1 MLKAKKV
8 TILTGFLGA
17 GKTTLLNS
25 ILHNKKHTKFA
36 IIENE
41 IGEIGIDGELI
52 IKNTDSFTELS
63 NGCICCSLNH
73 NFIDTLKKLTE
84 RDDWDEL
91 IIEATGVANPGGIIS
106 PFKQFPWVQKYF
118 QLPDLICIV
127 DVQNIEQQLT
137 ISDTIASQLA
147 YADKVYLN
155 KIDLVSE
162 DQLIKSK
169 NIIQKFNPF
178 AYLYFGNKKNIPV
191 PELLLQKESLRPV
204 IQLKGKPKS
213 TPKTIN
219 NNEHNHFDA
228 ISLEYAISFDEN
240 KLYTRFYAFLMAQSE
255 NVYRFKG
262 IFYDSRN
269 KKKLIIQSVM
279 KSLFIEEGNLWENE
293 EEKISS
299 FVFIG
304 KNLEEKGYDKMLK
317 SCQLKVI

>member
-25 ILHNKKHTKFA
+25 ILHHQKDTKFA

-73 NFIDTLKKLTE
+73 NFIDTLKKLSE
-84 RDDWDEL
+84 RNDWDEL
-91 IIEATGVANPGGIIS
+91 LIEATGVANPGGIIS
-106 PFKQFPWVQKYF
+106 PFKQYPWLQKFF

-127 DVQNIEQQLT
+127 DAQNIEEQLT

-147 YADKVYLN
+147 YADKVYIN
-155 KIDLVSE
+155 KIDLVE
-162 DQLIKSK
+162 KNQLEKAQK
-169 NIIQKFNPF
+169 IIQQFNPF
-178 AYLYFGNKKNIPV
+178 AYLYFGNKKNIPIQ
-191 PELLLQKESLRPV
+191 ELLLQKESLRPI
-204 IQLKGKPKS
+204 IQLKGKGKPMNQNQHDS
-213 TPKTIN
+213 
-219 NNEHNHFDA
+219 FDA
-228 ISLEYAISFDEN
+228 ISLEYTIAFDEN
-240 KLYTRFYAFLMAQSE
+240 KLFTRLYTFLIAQSSD
-255 NVYRFKG
+255 VYRFKG
-262 IFYDSRN
+262 IFYDSRK

-304 KNLEEKGYDKMLK
+304 KNLRETGFDKMLK